1 VSEDIETL
9 RKRILG
15 SPLKNP
21 SEGIDNFEKS
31 EYRIRRGLL
40 VPFDH
45 VPEGF
50 DYTGLVL
57 ENLYRKN

>member
-9 RKRILG
+9 RKRLLG
-15 SPLKNP
+15 SPLKNS

-31 EYRIRRGLL
+31 EYRILRGLP
-40 VPFDH
+40 VPSAH

-57 ENLYRKN
+57 DNLYRKN